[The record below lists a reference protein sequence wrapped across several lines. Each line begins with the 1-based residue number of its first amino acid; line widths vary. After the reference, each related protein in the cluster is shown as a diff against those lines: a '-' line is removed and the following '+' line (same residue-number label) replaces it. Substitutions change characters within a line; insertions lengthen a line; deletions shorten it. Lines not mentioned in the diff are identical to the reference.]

1 MDGMLALTI
10 VCVVFAIGDFISD
23 KTHAIIPVLLFA
35 SVTFLI
41 LFWTGVVP
49 TTLFTDA
56 GLIAIS
62 NMMTGIFIV
71 NMGTLLDFKEFVSQW
86 KTVVLGLAIVIV
98 GGILMFFAARPVL
111 GNNFAVALVGPITG
125 GWVSAVVVND
135 AIKALGSPDSLKL
148 AGVLATIIVAVQG
161 IIGYPLAAAF
171 LRGEAKRL
179 VKGYNAGTVKWTRTV
194 FEGDEAAQTAVVKKK
209 LIPPLATKY
218 QTPFV
223 LLGKACLVS
232 LLSFWIS
239 NLTGGAVHRYV
250 VCLIMGVVAQ
260 EIGFLEHDVMKKSNC
275 YGIGLVICMV
285 SILVFLTA
293 VTPQDVLSLLPVVL
307 GAFVIGLLSMF
318 VIAAVVGQDLQVQL
332 ADGLRHRLLLP
343 VWLPGNVRRLQRS
356 LQADRHDRRR
366 APDAARQHHAQ
377 DARGRLC
384 LPDDHLGGHHRRFR
398 QLPRGINKHYIHD
411 PPFPWR
417 VIQTKRS
424 IHPI

>member
-41 LFWTGVVP
+41 LFWTGAVP

-98 GGILMFFAARPVL
+98 GGILMFFASRPVL

-135 AIKALGSPDSLKL
+135 AIKAVCYPTAVGTACSFDRALLEEMGSLLGQTCQAEKVGS
-148 AGVLATIIVAVQG
+148 
-161 IIGYPLAAAF
+161 PLAAAF

-209 LIPPLATKY
+209 LIPPLVAKY

-318 VIAAVVGQDLQVQL
+318 VIAAVVGKIFKFSWQMACGIACSCLFGFPGTFVVSSEVSKQIGTTDDERQM
-332 ADGLRHRLLLP
+332 LLDNIMPKML
-343 VWLPGNVRRLQRS
+343 VAGFV
-356 LQADRHDRRR
+356 
-366 APDAARQHHAQ
+366 
-377 DARGRLC
+377 C
-384 LPDDHLGGHHRRFR
+384 LT
-398 QLPRGINKHYIHD
+398 ITSV
-411 PPFPWR
+411 
-417 VIQTKRS
+417 VITGVFVNYLVV
-424 IHPI
+424 

>member
-111 GNNFAVALVGPITG
+111 GDNFAVALVGPITG

-209 LIPPLATKY
+209 LIPPLAAKY

-239 NLTGGAVHRYV
+239 NLTGGTVHRYV

-318 VIAAVVGQDLQVQL
+318 VITAVVGKIFKFSWQMACGIACSCLFGFPGTFVVSSEVSKQIGTTDDERQM
-332 ADGLRHRLLLP
+332 LLDNIMPKML
-343 VWLPGNVRRLQRS
+343 VAGFV
-356 LQADRHDRRR
+356 
-366 APDAARQHHAQ
+366 
-377 DARGRLC
+377 C
-384 LPDDHLGGHHRRFR
+384 LT
-398 QLPRGINKHYIHD
+398 ITSV
-411 PPFPWR
+411 
-417 VIQTKRS
+417 VITGVFVNYLVV
-424 IHPI
+424 

>member
-1 MDGMLALTI
+1 MLYSRSATS
-10 VCVVFAIGDFISD
+10 FPTKRTPSS
-23 KTHAIIPVLLFA
+23 VLLFA

-209 LIPPLATKY
+209 LIPPLAAKY

-239 NLTGGAVHRYV
+239 NLTGGVVHRYV

-318 VIAAVVGQDLQVQL
+318 VIAVRQDLQVQL

-343 VWLPGNVRRLQRS
+343 VWLPGNVCRLHRS

-411 PPFPWR
+411 PSFPRR

>member
-98 GGILMFFAARPVL
+98 GGILMFFASRPVL

-209 LIPPLATKY
+209 LIPPLAAKY

-285 SILVFLTA
+285 SILVFLA
-293 VTPQDVLSLLPVVL
+293 
-307 GAFVIGLLSMF
+307 
-318 VIAAVVGQDLQVQL
+318 
-332 ADGLRHRLLLP
+332 
-343 VWLPGNVRRLQRS
+343 
-356 LQADRHDRRR
+356 
-366 APDAARQHHAQ
+366 
-377 DARGRLC
+377 
-384 LPDDHLGGHHRRFR
+384 
-398 QLPRGINKHYIHD
+398 
-411 PPFPWR
+411 
-417 VIQTKRS
+417 
-424 IHPI
+424 

>member
-1 MDGMLALTI
+1 MLTFDSIMAMA
-10 VCVVFAIGDFISD
+10 VVAVIFAIGDFVSE
-23 KTHAIIPVLLFA
+23 KTRAIISMLFVAVVLFM
-35 SVTFLI
+35 I
-41 LFWTGVVP
+41 GFWTGLIP
-49 TTLFTDA
+49 TDVFATA
-56 GLIAIS
+56 GISGIATVMVYMILI
-62 NMMTGIFIV
+62 N
-71 NMGTLLDFKEFVSQW
+71 NGTLLNLREFLSQW
-86 KTVVLGLAIVIV
+86 KTVVLGLVIVI
-98 GGILMFFAARPVL
+98 GGGFLMFVIARIFIGQNL
-111 GNNFAVALVGPITG
+111 AVAIVGPITG

-209 LIPPLATKY
+209 LIPPLAAKY

-318 VIAAVVGQDLQVQL
+318 VIAAVVGKIFKFSWQMACGIACSCLFGFPGTFVVSSEVSKQIGTTDDERQM
-332 ADGLRHRLLLP
+332 LLDNIMPKML
-343 VWLPGNVRRLQRS
+343 VAGFV
-356 LQADRHDRRR
+356 
-366 APDAARQHHAQ
+366 
-377 DARGRLC
+377 C
-384 LPDDHLGGHHRRFR
+384 LT
-398 QLPRGINKHYIHD
+398 ITSV
-411 PPFPWR
+411 
-417 VIQTKRS
+417 VITGVFVNYLVV
-424 IHPI
+424 

>member
-49 TTLFTDA
+49 TTLFTDS

-179 VKGYNAGTVKWTRTV
+179 VKGYNAGTVKATR
-194 FEGDEAAQTAVVKKK
+194 
-209 LIPPLATKY
+209 LRRPPLSRKSSFPLWPPSTRPRSSCSVRPA
-218 QTPFV
+218 
-223 LLGKACLVS
+223 LCLCCRS
-232 LLSFWIS
+232 GSPISPAAPCTDMLSASSWAS
-239 NLTGGAVHRYV
+239 
-250 VCLIMGVVAQ
+250 
-260 EIGFLEHDVMKKSNC
+260 S
-275 YGIGLVICMV
+275 
-285 SILVFLTA
+285 
-293 VTPQDVLSLLPVVL
+293 
-307 GAFVIGLLSMF
+307 
-318 VIAAVVGQDLQVQL
+318 
-332 ADGLRHRLLLP
+332 
-343 VWLPGNVRRLQRS
+343 
-356 LQADRHDRRR
+356 RRR
-366 APDAARQHHAQ
+366 SASWSTT
-377 DARGRLC
+377 L
-384 LPDDHLGGHHRRFR
+384 
-398 QLPRGINKHYIHD
+398 
-411 PPFPWR
+411 
-417 VIQTKRS
+417 
-424 IHPI
+424 

>member
-1 MDGMLALTI
+1 MLTFDSIMAMA
-10 VCVVFAIGDFISD
+10 VVAVIFAIGDFVSE
-23 KTHAIIPVLLFA
+23 KTRAIISMLFVAVVLFM
-35 SVTFLI
+35 I
-41 LFWTGVVP
+41 GFWTGLIP
-49 TTLFTDA
+49 TDVFATA
-56 GLIAIS
+56 GISGIATVMVYMILI
-62 NMMTGIFIV
+62 N
-71 NMGTLLDFKEFVSQW
+71 NGTLLNLREFLSQW
-86 KTVVLGLAIVIV
+86 KTVVLGLVIVI
-98 GGILMFFAARPVL
+98 GGGFLMFVIARIFIGQNL
-111 GNNFAVALVGPITG
+111 AVAIVGPITG

-209 LIPPLATKY
+209 LIPPLAAKY

-239 NLTGGAVHRYV
+239 NLTGGVVHRYV

-318 VIAAVVGQDLQVQL
+318 VIAVVVGKIFKFSWQMACGIACSCLFGFPGTFVVSSEVSKQIGTTDDERQM
-332 ADGLRHRLLLP
+332 LLDNIMPKML
-343 VWLPGNVRRLQRS
+343 VAGFV
-356 LQADRHDRRR
+356 
-366 APDAARQHHAQ
+366 
-377 DARGRLC
+377 C
-384 LPDDHLGGHHRRFR
+384 LT
-398 QLPRGINKHYIHD
+398 ITSV
-411 PPFPWR
+411 
-417 VIQTKRS
+417 VITGVFVNYLVV
-424 IHPI
+424 

>member
-135 AIKALGSPDSLKL
+135 AIKALGSPDSPQ
-148 AGVLATIIVAVQG
+148 ARRCSGHDHC
-161 IIGYPLAAAF
+161 
-171 LRGEAKRL
+171 RGA
-179 VKGYNAGTVKWTRTV
+179 
-194 FEGDEAAQTAVVKKK
+194 
-209 LIPPLATKY
+209 
-218 QTPFV
+218 
-223 LLGKACLVS
+223 
-232 LLSFWIS
+232 
-239 NLTGGAVHRYV
+239 
-250 VCLIMGVVAQ
+250 
-260 EIGFLEHDVMKKSNC
+260 
-275 YGIGLVICMV
+275 
-285 SILVFLTA
+285 
-293 VTPQDVLSLLPVVL
+293 
-307 GAFVIGLLSMF
+307 
-318 VIAAVVGQDLQVQL
+318 
-332 ADGLRHRLLLP
+332 
-343 VWLPGNVRRLQRS
+343 
-356 LQADRHDRRR
+356 
-366 APDAARQHHAQ
+366 
-377 DARGRLC
+377 
-384 LPDDHLGGHHRRFR
+384 GHHRLPSRRCVPARRGQAPRQGLQRRYREVDAHRF
-398 QLPRGINKHYIHD
+398 
-411 PPFPWR
+411 
-417 VIQTKRS
+417 
-424 IHPI
+424 

>member
-135 AIKALGSPDSLKL
+135 AISSP
-148 AGVLATIIVAVQG
+148 
-161 IIGYPLAAAF
+161 
-171 LRGEAKRL
+171 
-179 VKGYNAGTVKWTRTV
+179 V
-194 FEGDEAAQTAVVKKK
+194 FW
-209 LIPPLATKY
+209 P
-218 QTPFV
+218 
-223 LLGKACLVS
+223 
-232 LLSFWIS
+232 
-239 NLTGGAVHRYV
+239 
-250 VCLIMGVVAQ
+250 
-260 EIGFLEHDVMKKSNC
+260 
-275 YGIGLVICMV
+275 
-285 SILVFLTA
+285 
-293 VTPQDVLSLLPVVL
+293 
-307 GAFVIGLLSMF
+307 
-318 VIAAVVGQDLQVQL
+318 
-332 ADGLRHRLLLP
+332 
-343 VWLPGNVRRLQRS
+343 RS
-356 LQADRHDRRR
+356 LSRCR
-366 APDAARQHHAQ
+366 ASSATLSPLRSCAARPSASSR
-377 DARGRLC
+377 ATT
-384 LPDDHLGGHHRRFR
+384 PV
-398 QLPRGINKHYIHD
+398 P
-411 PPFPWR
+411 
-417 VIQTKRS
+417 
-424 IHPI
+424 